1 MLKRLIAAAGML
13 AAGGMIFVASAGAT
27 FPGTNGPITYHKVGG
42 FGTEIFKLD
51 GGLETQL
58 TSSAPG
64 LAVNSDW
71 SPDGTR
77 IAFDSD
83 RDGLSVNVYVM
94 DADGGNVVQLID
106 DDGFD
111 GFPSWSPDGKRIAWD
126 HEGENYPATQ
136 GIWTMDAGGSDRVQ
150 VTSPPPGITADSE
163 PAYSPDGQWI
173 AFTRF
178 RSTCRFP
185 NRERFVSAAC
195 TSAIHLVRTD
205 GSGLRRL
212 TDWGH
217 AVASPDWSPDGASI
231 AFHRG
236 DDGAQGGKLD
246 VYAMAADGSHER
258 ALTSS
263 PPLTNGPRVAAGNP
277 VYSPDGERIMFTGWF
292 ADRLPQIMVMD
303 TDGSDV
309 AAVTDESDARH
320 NEADWGA
327 LPAL

>member
-1 MLKRLIAAAGML
+1 MTVRLIAAAGML
-13 AAGGMIFVASAGAT
+13 AAAMAILTAPAGAT
-27 FPGTNGPITYHKVGG
+27 FSGVNGPVIYHKVGG

-64 LAVNSDW
+64 AAVNSDW
-71 SPDGTR
+71 SPDGER

-83 RDGLSVNVYVM
+83 RDGLSVNLYAM
-94 DADGGNVVQLID
+94 DADGGNVVPLIS

-111 GFPSWSPDGKRIAWD
+111 GFPSWSPDGSRIAWD
-126 HEGENYPATQ
+126 HEGESYPATQ
-136 GIWTMDAGGSDRVQ
+136 GIWTMSADGADRVQ
-150 VTSPPPGITADSE
+150 VTTPPQPGIEYDSE
-163 PAYSPDGQWI
+163 PAYSPDGSRI
-173 AFTRF
+173 AFTRY
-178 RSTCRFP
+178 RGTCRFP

-212 TDWGH
+212 TAWGH
-217 AVASPDWSPDGASI
+217 GVASPDWSPDGSSI

-246 VYAMAADGSHER
+246 VYVMDADGSDER
-258 ALTSS
+258 PLTST
-263 PPLTNGPRVAAGNP
+263 PPFTYGPRVAAGNP
-277 VYSPDGERIMFTGWF
+277 VYSPDGRRIMFTQWF
-292 ADRLPQIMVMD
+292 ADRQPQIAVMD
-303 TDGSDV
+303 ADGTNV
-309 AAVTDESDARH
+309 EAVTDEPDLRH

-327 LPAL
+327 L